1 MVPVTGDVQRSAW
14 NAGVLPPV
22 EEVRKGLWSIP
33 VPIPQ
38 GVLRYVLVYALEL
51 VHGLALVDAGWDTPE
66 SWSALNEGLLVAG
79 GSINDVRAV
88 VVSHIHR
95 DHSGQAGRIRELT
108 GAWIGLHPAD
118 AALPRSRFASSAQ
131 FAASVCALLEIAGV
145 LHGAY
150 PEVNTPPKQVG
161 SFDRLSPP
169 DRLIE
174 DGDDLGQ
181 QGWDLRAIWSPGH
194 APGHLCLFS
203 ESRRILFTGD
213 HVLPRISPNI
223 SIHSTQNPNPLADYL
238 DSLEKV
244 KDINCDEVLP
254 GHEWRF
260 SSLRDRTTG
269 LRQHHRF
276 GLDEILWT
284 LDGASEL
291 TCWEIATRLTWSREL
306 DTSSPFV
313 QRTASG
319 ETLAHLALL
328 EHEGT
333 VVRDPGTPARF
344 RLAAPLKH

>member
-1 MVPVTGDVQRSAW
+1 MTGDMQPSAW
-14 NAGVLPPV
+14 KAGVLPPV

-38 GVLRYVLVYALEL
+38 GVLRYVLVYAVEL
-51 VHGLALVDAGWDTPE
+51 DHGLALVDAGWDTPE
-66 SWSALNEGLLVAG
+66 AWSALNEGLLVAG
-79 GSINDVRAV
+79 GSISDVRAV

-118 AALPRSRFASSAQ
+118 AALLGSRYASSEQ
-131 FAASVCALLEIAGV
+131 FAASVCAFLDIAGV
-145 LHGAY
+145 PYGAY
-150 PEVNTPPKQVG
+150 PEVNTPPTQVG

-174 DGDDLGQ
+174 DGDDLGL
-181 QGWDLRAIWSPGH
+181 QGWDLRAIWTPGH
-194 APGHLCLFS
+194 SPGHLCLFS
-203 ESRRILFTGD
+203 ESRRLLFTGD

-223 SIHSTQNPNPLADYL
+223 SIHSIQNPNPLADFL

-244 KDINCDEVLP
+244 KHVDCDEVLP

-260 SSLRDRTTG
+260 SSLRERASE

-276 GLDEILWT
+276 RLDEILRT
-284 LDGASEL
+284 LAGASEL

-328 EHEGT
+328 ESEGT
-333 VVRDPGTPARF
+333 VTREPGIPARF
-344 RLAAPLKH
+344 RSVAPPND